1 MSTGKTH
8 RVFFALWPDDDVAR
22 RFDEAGRRAHRALG
36 GRRMRRET
44 LHLTLAFVGDV
55 APDRL
60 AKLCEIAG
68 AICLPAFDLLFD
80 RGQCLARKR
89 IFWAAVGTIP
99 AALRDL
105 AAGLNERLGSAAFRT
120 EDRPFAAHV
129 TLLRHANCAVAPEDA
144 LRIEWPVRDF
154 VLVESELKPEGA
166 SYRIVGRWPLQTGS

>member
-1 MSTGKTH
+1 VPADKH
-8 RVFFALWPDDDVAR
+8 RVFFALWPEDDVAR
-22 RFDEAGRRAHRALG
+22 QFDEAGCLAYRVLG

-55 APDRL
+55 SPGRL
-60 AKLCEIAG
+60 AELCEIAG
-68 AICLPAFDLLFD
+68 AICLPTFDLLFD

-89 IFWAAVGTIP
+89 IFWAAAGTIP
-99 AALRDL
+99 EALRDL
-105 AAGLNERLGSAAFRT
+105 VAGLNERLRSAAFRT

-129 TLLRHANCAVAPEDA
+129 TLLRHANCAAAPGDD

-166 SYRIVGRWPLQTGS
+166 SYRIVGRWPLAQT

>member
-1 MSTGKTH
+1 VSTGKPH

-22 RFDEAGRRAHRALG
+22 QFDEAGRQAHRVLG

-60 AKLCEIAG
+60 VELSETAAE
-68 AICLPAFDLLFD
+68 ICLPAFDLLFD
-80 RGQCLARKR
+80 RGQCLVRKR

-105 AAGLNERLGSAAFRT
+105 ADGINERLRSAAFRT

-129 TLLRHANCAVAPEDA
+129 TLLRHANCATAPGDD
-144 LRIEWPVRDF
+144 LRIEWSVRDF

-166 SYRIVGRWPLQTGS
+166 SYRIVGRWPLRTGS